1 MPKKALFD
9 FTLISVAL
17 NSSDYSKR
25 GEQILKK
32 SLKYLINSLGYDIA
46 KQDLRPQ
53 MGSRLQ
59 PLNLNLT
66 DSEASVLSKF
76 HNSHYY
82 WMNEVRWRIFLQC
95 GLDLSGKTVFEPGA
109 GIGDQTEWLL
119 NRGVKKVFV
128 SEARETNL
136 NIIRKRFSLDSRVI
150 TYQGDLESS
159 LDSPDFLL
167 TADFIFLWGVY
178 YHIFDPIPE
187 FPILKK
193 LSRLAPVIAFDYLES
208 HNNENVLEIYDYDH
222 PTTALSKKSWRQTKS
237 AIIGGVKS
245 AFGYAYFPKEQM
257 DAFDPR
263 APLWPR
269 RIIVGSKT
277 PLSSPG
283 LIEAL

>member
-1 MPKKALFD
+1 LIKKQL
-9 FTLISVAL
+9 
-17 NSSDYSKR
+17 
-25 GEQILKK
+25 K
-32 SLKYLINSLGYDIA
+32 SLINYLGYDIA
-46 KQDLRPQ
+46 KKDLRPQ
-53 MGSRLQ
+53 MGSRL
-59 PLNLNLT
+59 LSLSLDLT
-66 DSEASVLSKF
+66 DSEKFVLSKF

-95 GLDLSGKTVFEPGA
+95 GVDLSGKTVFEPGA

-119 NRGVKKVFV
+119 NRGVKNVFV

-136 NIIRKRFSLDSRVI
+136 NIIRKRFRLDSRVI

-159 LDSPDFLL
+159 LDSPDFLF

-193 LSRLAPVIAFDYLES
+193 LSRIAPLIAFDYLES
-208 HNNENVLEIYDYDH
+208 HNTEDFLEIYDYDH
-222 PTTALSKKSWRQTKS
+222 PTIALSKKSWRQTRGS
-237 AIIGGVKS
+237 IINGVKS
-245 AFGYAYFPKEQM
+245 AFGYAYFPREQM

-269 RIIVGSKT
+269 RIIFGSKI

-283 LIEAL
+283 LIEAS